1 MLTTVATPPSRLTAT
16 FFPDGK
22 TLKTLVS
29 AGVFS
34 RSIHELCD
42 DSDGSIAVVC
52 HSGCPDGSWSGAI
65 ADKSLVQRKV
75 QQLLQSYPMASPE
88 VEVNLLQQHEAM
100 EKNATIMTA
109 DIMFDMATVLELLK
123 RDTTTRLIQTDHHGG
138 SGKKF
143 LEEYNALNVLDR
155 ADINEAIDCGRLVVN
170 IDTTQSG
177 ASHIFNLLNK
187 EKTAEQLQEMFD
199 CPTDSQLSS
208 YRQFMKSYDLTTMQP
223 EAVRE
228 LTEFAARQVVLDR
241 GSQAIL
247 NTCLAGIDN
256 QFIKDNLIHFLL
268 CYVTDCAFN
277 SKFHYASPDSDRNTV
292 VAPSFFDLDDPSY
305 PGGRANPNHKILM
318 KVPENTKTFVTHVL
332 EHCKDINKALKEV
345 NAEEFITQVN
355 DVSRVLNQG
364 QPVTYAGEHFFA
376 ANITTRRGRFV
387 QTLVSDVL
395 RKHPDCEYAVLF
407 DNKYNVSLVR
417 PLDSTLDL
425 TETVKPWL
433 NKHLIRSGGG
443 HPEAVGMQMV
453 GENQYAN
460 LLHHCHKV
468 GIPLNEQQLKL
479 VESFT
484 DGPESPLLIK

>member
-1 MLTTVATPPSRLTAT
+1 MLTPVVTPPSRLSAT
-16 FFPDGK
+16 FFSDGK

-34 RSIHELCD
+34 QTIHTLSNKSVD
-42 DSDGSIAVVC
+42 PIAVVC

-65 ADKSLVQRKV
+65 AEKSLVQRQV
-75 QQLLQSYPMASPE
+75 QQLLQSYPMGSPE
-88 VEVNLLQQHEAM
+88 VEVNLLQQHGAM
-100 EKNATIMTA
+100 RDNATIMTA

-123 RDTTTRLIQTDHHGG
+123 RDSATCLIQTDHHGG

-143 LEEYNALNVLDR
+143 LDAYNALDVVDR
-155 ADINEAIDCGRLVVN
+155 AVINEAIDSGRLVVN
-170 IDTTQSG
+170 IDTRQSG

-187 EKTAEQLQEMFD
+187 ETTAEQLQEMFN

-208 YRQFMKSYDLTTMQP
+208 YCQFMKSYDLTTMQP
-223 EAVRE
+223 AAVRE
-228 LTEFAARQVVLDR
+228 LTEFVAGHVVLDQ
-241 GSQAIL
+241 GSQSIL

-256 QFIKDNLIHFLL
+256 QFIKDNLVHFLL

-277 SKFHYASPDSDRNTV
+277 REFHFASPDSDRDTV

-305 PGGRANPNHKILM
+305 PGGRADPNHKILM
-318 KVPENTKTFVTHVL
+318 KVPDNTKTFVTRVL
-332 EHCKDINKALKEV
+332 EHCKDINKALKKV
-345 NAEEFITQVN
+345 NAEEFIAQVN
-355 DVSRVLNQG
+355 DVTRVLNQG
-364 QPVTYAGEHFFA
+364 QPVTYAGERFFA

-395 RKHPDCEYAVLF
+395 KKHPDCQYAVLF

-417 PLDSTLDL
+417 PAESTLDL

-433 NKHLIRSGGG
+433 NKHLIHSGGG

-453 GENQYAN
+453 GENQYAS
-460 LLHHCHKV
+460 LLHHCHKA
-468 GIPLNEQQLKL
+468 GIPLNDQQLSV

-484 DGPESPLLIK
+484 DGLESPLSIK

>member
-1 MLTTVATPPSRLTAT
+1 MLTPIVTPPPRLTAT

-29 AGVFS
+29 NGVFS
-34 RSIHELCD
+34 RSIHTLSD
-42 DSDGSIAVVC
+42 KADGSITVVC

-65 ADKSLVQRKV
+65 VEKSLAQRQV

-88 VEVNLLQQHEAM
+88 VEVNLLQQHKAM
-100 EKNATIMTA
+100 EENATIMTA
-109 DIMFDMATVLELLK
+109 DIMFEMATVLELLK
-123 RDTTTRLIQTDHHGG
+123 RDATTRLIQTDHHGG

-143 LEEYNALNVLDR
+143 LEAYNALDAIDR
-155 ADINEAIDCGRLVVN
+155 AIINDAIDCGRLVVN

-187 EKTAEQLQEMFD
+187 EKTTEQLQAMFD

-223 EAVRE
+223 AAVRE
-228 LTEFAARQVVLDR
+228 LTKFAAEQVVLDR
-241 GSQAIL
+241 GSQSIL

-268 CYVTDCAFN
+268 CYVTDCDFN
-277 SKFHYASPDSDRNTV
+277 GKFHFASPDSDRNTV

-318 KVPENTKTFVTHVL
+318 KVPENTKTFVSQVL
-332 EHCKDINKALKEV
+332 EYCKDINKALKEV
-345 NAEEFITQVN
+345 NAEAFIAQVN
-355 DVSRVLNQG
+355 EVTRVLNQG
-364 QPVTYAGEHFFA
+364 QPVTFAGEHFFA

-395 RKHPDCEYAVLF
+395 KKHPDCQYAVLF

-417 PLDSTLDL
+417 PLESTLDL

-433 NKHLIRSGGG
+433 NKHLIHSGGG

-468 GIPLNEQQLKL
+468 GIPLNDQQLKV
-479 VESFT
+479 VESFAE
-484 DGPESPLLIK
+484 GLEPLLVK